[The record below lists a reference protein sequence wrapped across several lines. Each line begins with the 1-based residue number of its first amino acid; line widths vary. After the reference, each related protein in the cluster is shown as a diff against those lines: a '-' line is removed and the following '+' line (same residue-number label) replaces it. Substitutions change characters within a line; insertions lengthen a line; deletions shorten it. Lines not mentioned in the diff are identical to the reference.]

1 METVCPEKVRKW
13 TMGDA
18 AIEERRGNEISRG
31 DGRNIQLVHIGDRLC
46 KCVDV
51 GKSAGCGWSVL
62 RVAEGS

>member
-1 METVCPEKVRKW
+1 
-13 TMGDA
+13 MGDA

-31 DGRNIQLVHIGDRLC
+31 DGRNIQLVHIGDRMC